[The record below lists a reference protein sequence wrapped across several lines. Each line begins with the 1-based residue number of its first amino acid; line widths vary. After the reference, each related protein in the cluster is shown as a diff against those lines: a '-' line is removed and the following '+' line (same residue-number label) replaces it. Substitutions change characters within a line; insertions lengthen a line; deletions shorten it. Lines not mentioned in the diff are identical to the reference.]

1 MTSLWPFSPLAFSRR
16 RRTSLNRSRR
26 RSPRRSRRRRR
37 EEATI
42 ATATTPN
49 DDSLAD
55 NGEDNPEDP
64 SNIAAWGAAS
74 TYVSSLGPVFAQRV
88 DKLPGR
94 DWYRLR
100 RLLEVVYTVS
110 AKKQKKAS
118 QDKSEAVLKTEEEI
132 LQNLT
137 EKEVYTGIRSGSL
150 PDVGYDVRCFFL
162 CPDERMTHF
171 HTVDQRC
178 EQMLLRGLLTETAA
192 LYESGEL
199 LEESQVT
206 RAIGYRQVLEYLK
219 RKDAKRNDS
228 AALISFIDDF
238 ATATRQYAKKQM
250 QRFRRD
256 SKFVFI
262 PVQMESDKAKRVS
275 DSAKMITD
283 MCKLSSENFDAE
295 VSTTSKNVGTDE
307 IGSVSYF
314 PSLLRQS

>member
-1 MTSLWPFSPLAFSRR
+1 MPYLGLAQQPPRRWWPLDRLSKPQSSGHYSPWCGAQCNSLSPLILLLPPPPAQRSIQCPDGFSFRVLLGALQRQGRPARRATTSLWPFSPLAFSRR

-55 NGEDNPEDP
+55 NGKDNPEDP

-118 QDKSEAVLKTEEEI
+118 QDKSEAVLKHQT
-132 LQNLT
+132 
-137 EKEVYTGIRSGSL
+137 
-150 PDVGYDVRCFFL
+150 
-162 CPDERMTHF
+162 RM
-171 HTVDQRC
+171 
-178 EQMLLRGLLTETAA
+178 
-192 LYESGEL
+192 
-199 LEESQVT
+199 
-206 RAIGYRQVLEYLK
+206 
-219 RKDAKRNDS
+219 
-228 AALISFIDDF
+228 
-238 ATATRQYAKKQM
+238 AKK
-250 QRFRRD
+250 
-256 SKFVFI
+256 
-262 PVQMESDKAKRVS
+262 
-275 DSAKMITD
+275 
-283 MCKLSSENFDAE
+283 
-295 VSTTSKNVGTDE
+295 
-307 IGSVSYF
+307 
-314 PSLLRQS
+314 